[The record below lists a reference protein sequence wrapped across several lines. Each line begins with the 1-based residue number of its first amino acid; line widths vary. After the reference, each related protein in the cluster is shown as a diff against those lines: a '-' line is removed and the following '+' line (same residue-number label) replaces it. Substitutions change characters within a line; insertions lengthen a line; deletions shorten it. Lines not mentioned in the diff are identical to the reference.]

1 MAANQVEN
9 SVLEEDFDKLAEFLN
24 ETDEEIAK
32 DLIDIGS
39 NVSFLLFFKILD
51 IFVLKNRKKN

>member
-24 ETDEEIAK
+24 ETDEEIEK

-39 NVSFLLFFKILD
+39 NVSFLLFFKSWTYL
-51 IFVLKNRKKN
+51 FCKQKKN

>member
-24 ETDEEIAK
+24 ETEEEIEK
-32 DLIDIGS
+32 GLIDIGS
-39 NVSFLLFFKILD
+39 NVSFLIFF
-51 IFVLKNRKKN
+51 

>member
-24 ETDEEIAK
+24 ETDEEIEK

-39 NVSFLLFFKILD
+39 KVSFLRFFKSWTYL
-51 IFVLKNRKKN
+51 LCTQKKN

>member
-24 ETDEEIAK
+24 ETDEEIEK

-39 NVSFLLFFKILD
+39 NVKFFT
-51 IFVLKNRKKN
+51 FF

>member
-9 SVLEEDFDKLAEFLN
+9 SVLEEDFDKLAQFLN
-24 ETDEEIAK
+24 ETDEEIEK

-39 NVSFLLFFKILD
+39 NVSFLLFLKILD
-51 IFVLKNRKKN
+51 KFVL